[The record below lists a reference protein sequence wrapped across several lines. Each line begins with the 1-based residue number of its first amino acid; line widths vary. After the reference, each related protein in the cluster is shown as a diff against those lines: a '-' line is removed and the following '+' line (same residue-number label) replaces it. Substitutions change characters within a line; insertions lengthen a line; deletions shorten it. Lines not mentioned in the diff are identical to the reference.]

1 MYVYVLDIIFKWEVI
16 FICYICISIK
26 FNTIKKKNLQQFK
39 NFLKFHT
46 SAHLASIPLHNK
58 PEA

>member
-26 FNTIKKKNLQQFK
+26 FNTIKKKNLQHFK
-39 NFLKFHT
+39 FFLNFHT
-46 SAHLASIPLHNK
+46 SAYLTGMPLDIK
-58 PEA
+58 P

>member
-26 FNTIKKKNLQQFK
+26 FNTIKKKNLQYFK
-39 NFLKFHT
+39 IFLKFLSFAYPT
-46 SAHLASIPLHNK
+46 NIKLYIQPQV
-58 PEA
+58 